1 MSTKITTASLKK
13 DGNKNI
19 TANFKVRE
27 MKCNDGSDKILYC
40 VDTVKIV
47 QKIRDKFG
55 PIKVSSAYRTPAY
68 NKKVGGTSSS
78 QHVKGRAMDIY
89 PLSNNV
95 SLEEMAKYAES
106 CGAKG
111 IMWYKTKKFIHID
124 TRDVKYFATV
134 TNGKTKSVITFGGK
148 PLSDG
153 TISKSTVEATSNNK
167 TKMKEVQ
174 KWLNTNYSAGLK
186 VDGLAG
192 DLTKKALVKA
202 VQKYI
207 GVKVDGDFGA
217 KTKSALSKHTLDLND
232 TGKLVYILQG
242 VLYAKGYNP
251 KGFDGKFGNGV
262 KTAVKSFQKA
272 NGLKDDGVVGVNTW
286 EKLLK

>member
-19 TANFKVRE
+19 TANFKVYE
-27 MKCNDGSDKILYC
+27 MKCKDGSDKILYC
-40 VDTVKIV
+40 LDTVKIA
-47 QKIRDKFG
+47 QKLRDKFG
-55 PIKVSSAYRTPAY
+55 PLEVSSAYRTATY
-68 NKKVGGTSSS
+68 NKKVGGSSSS

-89 PLSNNV
+89 PLNDNV

-111 IMWYKTKKFIHID
+111 IMWYKTRKFIHID

-134 TNGKTKSVITFGGK
+134 TNGVTRSVITFGGK
-148 PLSDG
+148 PLSNG
-153 TISKSTVEATSNNK
+153 TVSKSTVEATSNNK

-174 KWLNTNYSAGLK
+174 KWLNSNFSAKLR

-192 DLTKKALVKA
+192 DLTKKALIKA
-202 VQKYI
+202 AQKCV

-217 KTKSALSKHTLDLND
+217 KTKSALGKHILNLND
-232 TGKLVYILQG
+232 SGKLVYILQG
-242 VLYAKGYNP
+242 ILYAKGYNP

-272 NGLKDDGVVGVNTW
+272 NGLKVDGIVGANTW
-286 EKLLK
+286 EKLFK